1 LSEVPP
7 SPEQA
12 EALRLIRALVAAL
25 SRSART
31 VEQRTGVTNAQLF
44 LLRELAA
51 DRAMSINDLAAR
63 ALTGQ
68 NTVSMIVARLVEQG
82 LVNRRRSE
90 DDARRVEVRLTTEGR
105 RLVNRA
111 PEPPTARLLHAIR
124 RMPRAELR
132 ALNRSLGA
140 LARLMELPE
149 HDGERMLFDGTPA
162 SRGRSAP
169 ARRRRASS

>member
-7 SPEQA
+7 SLAQA
-12 EALRLIRALVAAL
+12 EALRSIRALVAAL

-82 LVNRRRSE
+82 LVTRRRSE
-90 DDARRVEVRLTTEGR
+90 NDARRVEVRLTPQGR
-105 RLVNRA
+105 KLVNRA

-124 RMPRAELR
+124 RMSRDQLR

-149 HDGERMLFDGTPA
+149 HDGERMLFDG
-162 SRGRSAP
+162 AP
-169 ARRRRASS
+169 AARGGATAGRRRRATS